1 MNYNKPVLF
10 SATALCCAIISSCGE
25 EPMEQASEP
34 VIRLVKFLT
43 IEAASDREPRTFPA
57 VIDAA
62 QSAELAFQVGGLLQ
76 ELPISEAQEIEQGEV
91 IARLDQRDFTNQLTS
106 VRAQFDI
113 ANTEYQRALRLAEE
127 DAIAT
132 SVLEQR
138 ESQFNVAR
146 AALDTS
152 EKALSDSTLTAPY
165 SGVVTSVA
173 VRRLDTVQPGQVI
186 ASVMGAGAMKATFSL
201 PASIIATA
209 PNPSD
214 SNNVFVML
222 DAAPG
227 IRIPATFLEA
237 TLEAD
242 VVSQTYQISYTFT
255 PPENLII
262 LPGMNASVVLD
273 ASQANT
279 SSNNYSAVPLSAVMS
294 DGENQFVWVIDLE
307 SMLVSRRTIAIQDG
321 IGETVTVTSG
331 LTAGDTIVGAGA
343 SYLSEGIKVRPW
355 GN

>member
-1 MNYNKPVLF
+1 MNYNKPALLT
-10 SATALCCAIISSCGE
+10 ATALCCAIIASCGAE
-25 EPMEQASEP
+25 TIEQTSEP
-34 VIRLVKFLT
+34 VIRPVKFLT
-43 IEAASDREPRTFPA
+43 IGAASNREPRTFPA
-57 VIDAA
+57 VIAAA
-62 QSAELAFQVGGLLQ
+62 QSSELSFQVGGLLE
-76 ELPISEAQEIEQGEV
+76 ELPISEAQLIEQGEV
-91 IARLDQRDFTNQLTS
+91 IAQLDQRDFTNQVTS

-132 SVLEQR
+132 SILDQR

-146 AALDTS
+146 AALDTA

-165 SGVVTSVA
+165 SGVVMSILVS
-173 VRRLDTVQPGQVI
+173 RLDTVQPGQVI
-186 ASVMGAGAMKATFSL
+186 VSVMSAGAMKATFSL

-209 PNPSD
+209 PDARDN
-214 SNNVFVML
+214 NNVFVML
-222 DAAPG
+222 DAAPS
-227 IRIPATFLEA
+227 IRIPASFLEA

-242 VVSQTYQISYTFT
+242 VVSQTYQVSYTFT

-262 LPGMNASVVLD
+262 LPGMNASVLLD
-273 ASQANT
+273 TSQANAN
-279 SSNNYSAVPLSAVMS
+279 SNNYSAVPLSAVMS
-294 DGENQFVWVIDLE
+294 DGENQFVWVIDPE

-321 IGETVTVTSG
+321 IGETLTVTSG

-355 GN
+355 EN